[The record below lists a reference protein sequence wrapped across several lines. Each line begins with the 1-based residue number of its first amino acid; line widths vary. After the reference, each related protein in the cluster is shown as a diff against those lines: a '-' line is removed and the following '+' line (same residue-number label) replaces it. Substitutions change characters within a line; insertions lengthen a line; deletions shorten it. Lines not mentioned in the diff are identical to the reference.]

1 MEIDSIMFS
10 QSPFGISPFG
20 SSPFISPFQHNG
32 ALPPQP
38 VKEVDKGNNYLNFL
52 ADRQGCGQ
60 WRIGW
65 PEHHI
70 NMSNMGES
78 TSITK
83 MVFDKGWYRDIKTV
97 KLQRQASTPQ
107 KEFFQFLKSIQEEMG
122 FKIIYEV
129 DDVVFYEEI
138 PDYNVYKESFANDEI
153 RQNCVDMIR
162 MADEVT
168 VTCKYMRDLYID
180 KTGQPNIS
188 VVPNFPPE
196 WWIGHQYDYHK
207 IIHNH
212 TKHKKRPRILYS
224 GSGAHFDVKNANNQ
238 QDDFSHVIKF
248 IIENRHNYQFI
259 FIGSYPP
266 ILHKYIINKE
276 IEFYPWQTLMN
287 YPSFISSLNVQLML
301 APLMDIPFNRSKS
314 DIKYIEGACLGIP
327 CMCQD
332 MVTYQDAPDFLKFK
346 DSEDLAMKVEYLLD
360 WKNRNKYYKLIPELR
375 KLGESRFLE
384 RPENIGAF
392 MEAMNTPFGDPS
404 RKYLRPWND

>member
-1 MEIDSIMFS
+1 VEIDNIMFP
-10 QSPFGISPFG
+10 QSPFAASPFV
-20 SSPFISPFQHNG
+20 SPFPQNIMIG
-32 ALPPQP
+32 KPP
-38 VKEVDKGNNYLNFL
+38 VEKIEKRHSYLNFL

-65 PEHHI
+65 AENHI

-78 TSITK
+78 TSVTK
-83 MVFDKGWYRDIKTV
+83 MIFDKGWYRDITTV
-97 KLQRQASTPQ
+97 KLQRQASTMQ

-138 PDYNVYKESFANDEI
+138 PDYNIFKESFANDEI
-153 RQNCVDMIR
+153 RQNCVDMVR

-168 VTCKYMRDLYID
+168 VTCKYMRDLFIE
-180 KTGQPNIS
+180 KTGQFNIS
-188 VVPNFPPE
+188 AVPNFPPE
-196 WWIGHQYDYHK
+196 WWIGHQYDYNQ

-212 TKHKKRPRILYS
+212 TKHKNRPRILYS
-224 GSGAHFDVKNANNQ
+224 GSGAHFDVKNNTNQ
-238 QDDFSHVIKF
+238 QDDFSHVLKF
-248 IIENRHNYQFI
+248 IIDNRYKYQFI

-266 ILHKYIINKE
+266 PLHKYIENKE
-276 IEFYPWQTLMN
+276 IEFYQWQTLMN
-287 YPSFISSLNVQLML
+287 YPKFISSLNVQMLL

-332 MVTYQDAPDFLKFK
+332 MVTYQDTPDFLKFK
-346 DSEDLAMKVEYLLD
+346 DFEDLAIKTEYLLN
-360 WKNRNKYYKLIPELR
+360 WKNDKKYYQLVKQLR
-375 KLGESRFLE
+375 KLGETRFLE

-392 MEAMNTPFGDPS
+392 IEAMNTPFGDPS